1 MKNKFILNYEIENLN
16 PADYNPRKIS
26 EEGLE
31 KLKYSINKYGIVK
44 PLILNGKNNVLT
56 AGHQRTKASKSLG
69 LKTVPV
75 MLIEKDINNVD
86 EVKFNLFH
94 NSIETNSSIVKIKDI
109 ENLPFGYSVIEKEN
123 IDVKKVMNVEVI
135 KEISKLLTKY
145 KEWGS
150 VIVDENGNVIQNS
163 DYAVATKN
171 LSYSLLVY
179 KMKNEDIEEYLDICN
194 NNDFG
199 KYYYENLGIK
209 PYNQL
214 YCQMNRIIGESNNST
229 LYTNH
234 ILKEISKKDR
244 LVDFG
249 AGKCT
254 YVNYLKEH
262 GYNSF
267 AYEPHF
273 KNGGK
278 PTINIKEVI
287 KMIMDIEKD
296 VDTNGLYDKVV
307 LDSVINSVTSLDFED
322 YVLTTCNAL
331 LKENGVFYC
340 ATRNIAKIEN
350 SVKTSKQKSTT
361 NKRFIEFI
369 DENGFSAIYR
379 NGLWTMQHFHTTDSF
394 EKVLKKYF
402 DEVDLVGKK
411 NGAMQFICKKPK
423 NLTYDHYK
431 KALDIEFNMEYP
443 NNFRHNKHE
452 KIVKTILNELTKR
465 GV

>member
-1 MKNKFILNYEIENLN
+1 MKNEFILNYNVEKLN

-31 KLKYSINKYGIVK
+31 KLKYSIKKYGIVK
-44 PLILNGKNNVLT
+44 PLILNGKNNILT

-69 LKTVPV
+69 IKTVPV
-75 MLIEKDINNVD
+75 MLIKKDINNVD

-94 NSIETNSSIVKIKDI
+94 NSIETNLSTVKIKDI
-109 ENLPFGYSVIEKEN
+109 DKLPLGYSIIGKES
-123 IDVKKVMNVEVI
+123 IDVKEVKNVEVI

-150 VIVDENGNVIQNS
+150 VVVDEEGNVVQNS

-171 LSYSLLVY
+171 LTYSLLVY
-179 KMKNEDIEEYLDICN
+179 KMKNEDAKEYLDICN

-209 PYNQL
+209 SYNQL
-214 YCQMNRIIGESNNST
+214 YCQLNRIIGKSNNST
-229 LYTNH
+229 LYSNH
-234 ILKEISKKDR
+234 VLKEISKKDR

-249 AGKCT
+249 AGKCA
-254 YVNYLKEH
+254 YVNNLKEH
-262 GYNSF
+262 GYNAL

-278 PTINIKEVI
+278 PTIDIKAVV
-287 KMIMDIEKD
+287 KMIIDIENDIKK
-296 VDTNGLYDKVV
+296 NGLYDKVV

-322 YVLTTCNAL
+322 YVLTVCNAL
-331 LKENGVFYC
+331 LKRDGIFYC
-340 ATRNIAKIEN
+340 ATRNIQKIQN
-350 SVKTSKQKSTT
+350 GTRTNKSRSTT

-379 NGLWTMQHFHTTDSF
+379 NGLWTMQHFHSTDSF
-394 EKVLKKYF
+394 EKVLKRYF
-402 DEVDLVGKK
+402 DEVNLAGKK
-411 NGAMQFICKKPK
+411 NGAMQFICKKPR
-423 NLTYDHYK
+423 NLTKEKYK

-443 NNFRHNKHE
+443 NNFRHNKH
-452 KIVKTILNELTKR
+452 KGIVKNILNELDKR
-465 GV
+465 GI